1 MAYRRGSTSRKHL
14 LAKIAEKSVP
24 CAFCRLEVDD
34 EAIYGKLYS
43 IGDIHCHYFCVL
55 LSCCLIQKG
64 KDSEG
69 LFGFLYQDI
78 LAEIE
83 RSKKHK
89 CSYCYKEG
97 ATLGCCVSQCR
108 KQFHL
113 PCGRERNVV
122 SLFYGNFK
130 SFCEKHAPKQNIPP
144 AIMEKAK
151 IRKSITR
158 KIENG
163 ESIDTDSVAETTCVI
178 CYECVDGFPTP
189 STFWP
194 PCCAIDAWF
203 HRDCIQRM
211 SLSAGIHYL
220 KCPLCNDKEDFYQA
234 VLNQGYYV
242 PDRDA
247 AWELEQN
254 AFSEI
259 YERQLSCSAE
269 VCHCEHG
276 RGHDEDGG
284 PWDIKMCLLCG
295 WQGVHAFCGGKLWL
309 CPVCAPSAPDAD
321 VLRDIEKLS
330 LPTSSRPLRA
340 RRRPLMTSRMSLRRT
355 KLNAEMPSCSR
366 NAVTNKN
373 EGDNTIENSRR
384 ELNLKT
390 PKKRKLLEGDM
401 LRNIENTLLSPI
413 KLMEKFLDEKKP
425 AADITLDV
433 TILKEMTDK
442 FNKPKPLVAKKRIVD
457 DILERLL
464 KDLEV
469 NKEPKKKTSV
479 KESHSPGKNMAP
491 ENILIDNIHVKAE
504 LPESLDS
511 KDVGCNEKKL
521 DTKKLK
527 TVNIVNDSMEISENN
542 QIINIDLVKIEPN
555 VSPVK
560 EKCALKFSSTD
571 KEILEDKEINI
582 DIERF
587 KSQYLSE
594 VGQNMDKQKDVQE
607 PREEELK
614 EELPTRKSKKRTKK
628 NKTHLSIRNK
638 NIKFKIQIKEDDFKV
653 KIKKN
658 RQEKKKKSI
667 CLKYFIKIDD
677 NPKVLRQYVINKST
691 EIERPSEH
699 VSPVKVKRVK
709 TEKSPDNLKQT
720 SISSFF
726 TAKNNK

>member
-34 EAIYGKLYS
+34 EAMYGKLYS

-97 ATLGCCVSQCR
+97 ATLGCSVSQCR

-122 SLFYGNFK
+122 SLYYGNFK
-130 SFCEKHAPKQNIPP
+130 SFCEKHAPKQNIPSF
-144 AIMEKAK
+144 IMDKAK
-151 IRKSITR
+151 IRKSMMR

-163 ESIDTDSVAETTCVI
+163 ESIDTDSIPETICVI
-178 CYECVDGFPTP
+178 CYEPVNGFPSP

-194 PCCAIDAWF
+194 PCCAVDAWF

-220 KCPLCNDKEDFYQA
+220 KCPLCNDKENFYEA

-259 YERQLSCSAE
+259 YERQMTCSAE
-269 VCHCEHG
+269 TCYCEQG
-276 RGHDEDGG
+276 RGHDEESG

-295 WQGVHAFCGGKLWL
+295 WSGVHTFCGGKLWL
-309 CPVCAPSAPDAD
+309 CTVCEPSAPDAD
-321 VLRDIEKLS
+321 VLQGIEK
-330 LPTSSRPLRA
+330 P
-340 RRRPLMTSRMSLRRT
+340 
-355 KLNAEMPSCSR
+355 
-366 NAVTNKN
+366 
-373 EGDNTIENSRR
+373 IENIRH

-390 PKKRKLLEGDM
+390 PRKRKLIEPEM

-413 KLMEKFLDEKKP
+413 KLMEKVLYEKKP
-425 AADITLDV
+425 DAEITLDGN
-433 TILKEMTDK
+433 ILKEMRDR
-442 FNKPKPLVAKKRIVD
+442 FNKPKPLMAKKRIVD

-464 KDLEV
+464 KDIEV
-469 NKEPKKKTSV
+469 NKEHKKKTPI
-479 KESHSPGKNMAP
+479 KESHSPEKNMVP
-491 ENILIDNIHVKAE
+491 ENVLIDNIYVKTEHPE
-504 LPESLDS
+504 LSESTTKGCDEKILD
-511 KDVGCNEKKL
+511 N
-521 DTKKLK
+521 KKLK

-542 QIINIDLVKIEPN
+542 QIINIDLVKIEPDIT
-555 VSPVK
+555 PIK
-560 EKCALKFSSTD
+560 EKCSLKFSSKD

-582 DIERF
+582 DIESF
-587 KSQYLSE
+587 KSQYLTE
-594 VGQNMDKQKDVQE
+594 VGQNIEKQVQE
-607 PREEELK
+607 TKKEVLK
-614 EELPTRKSKKRTKK
+614 EELSAKKSKKRTK

-638 NIKFKIQIKEDDFKV
+638 NINFKIKFKDEDFKV
-653 KIKKN
+653 QIKK
-658 RQEKKKKSI
+658 KKKEKKSI
-667 CLKYFIKIDD
+667 CLEYLIKIDE
-677 NPKVLRQYVINKST
+677 NPKILKQYVINKST
-691 EIERPSEH
+691 KIERPSEN
-699 VSPVKVKRVK
+699 VSPIKMKRIK
-709 TEKSPDNLKQT
+709 LEKSPDNLKQT

-726 TAKNNK
+726 SAKTSK

>member
-1 MAYRRGSTSRKHL
+1 
-14 LAKIAEKSVP
+14 
-24 CAFCRLEVDD
+24 
-34 EAIYGKLYS
+34 
-43 IGDIHCHYFCVL
+43 
-55 LSCCLIQKG
+55 
-64 KDSEG
+64 
-69 LFGFLYQDI
+69 
-78 LAEIE
+78 
-83 RSKKHK
+83 
-89 CSYCYKEG
+89 
-97 ATLGCCVSQCR
+97 
-108 KQFHL
+108 
-113 PCGRERNVV
+113 
-122 SLFYGNFK
+122 
-130 SFCEKHAPKQNIPP
+130 
-144 AIMEKAK
+144 
-151 IRKSITR
+151 
-158 KIENG
+158 
-163 ESIDTDSVAETTCVI
+163 
-178 CYECVDGFPTP
+178 
-189 STFWP
+189 
-194 PCCAIDAWF
+194 
-203 HRDCIQRM
+203 
-211 SLSAGIHYL
+211 
-220 KCPLCNDKEDFYQA
+220 
-234 VLNQGYYV
+234 
-242 PDRDA
+242 
-247 AWELEQN
+247 
-254 AFSEI
+254 
-259 YERQLSCSAE
+259 
-269 VCHCEHG
+269 
-276 RGHDEDGG
+276 
-284 PWDIKMCLLCG
+284 MCLLCG

-442 FNKPKPLVAKKRIVD
+442 FNKPKPL
-457 DILERLL
+457 
-464 KDLEV
+464 
-469 NKEPKKKTSV
+469 
-479 KESHSPGKNMAP
+479 
-491 ENILIDNIHVKAE
+491 DNIHVKAE

-511 KDVGCNEKKL
+511 KDVACNEKKL

-607 PREEELK
+607 PREEEFK